1 MSAVTTRTIRP
12 ATDADIP
19 VLARLMSE
27 GNPRH
32 PITAQTWAHQV
43 QELRGHPLEPHVG
56 QWIAEEGGPGGHR
69 ALGMA
74 LVLQSPGMYHP
85 DRYYAE
91 LFVPPA
97 ETRRGVGTALAG
109 AVDLHLRGRG
119 AREILAGAYEDQP
132 WGVEF
137 LARRGFSEI
146 ARYFDNVLTL
156 ADFDPA
162 AWEGQ
167 APLPAGVRVLSFAG
181 LTAEVGMGPAVTAYH
196 TAFSEAREDVPR
208 PAPATPLPLDTF
220 RTRLLDNPLYFPE
233 GIILA
238 LTEAGEVVALSELH
252 RNDSDPARLDT
263 GLTGTRRAWRRR
275 GLALALKLAGLR
287 VARETGAREVW
298 TGNASTNR
306 PMLAL
311 NERLGFRPQPAFIE
325 LRWGGV

>member
-1 MSAVTTRTIRP
+1 MTSRTIRP

-32 PITAQTWAHQV
+32 PITAQTWAHQLRD
-43 QELRGHPLEPHVG
+43 LRGHPLEPHVE
-56 QWIAEEGGPGGHR
+56 QWLAEESGPGGHR

-74 LVLQSPGMYHP
+74 LVLQSPGMFHP

-91 LFVPPA
+91 LFVAPT
-97 ETRRGVGTALAG
+97 ETRRGVGAALAE
-109 AVDLHLRGRG
+109 AVERHLRGRG
-119 AREILAGAYEDQP
+119 AREVLAGAYEDQP

-137 LARRGFSEI
+137 LVRRGFSEI
-146 ARYFDNVLTL
+146 TRYFDNVLTL
-156 ADFDPA
+156 ADFDSA

-167 APLPAGVRVLSFAG
+167 APLPGDIRILSFAE
-181 LTAEVGMGPAVTAYH
+181 LTAEVGIDRAVTAYH

-208 PAPATPLPLDTF
+208 PAPPTPLPLDTF
-220 RTRLLDNPLYFPE
+220 RTRLLDNPLFFPE
-233 GIILA
+233 GLMVA
-238 LTEAGEVVALSELH
+238 LTGAGEVVALSELE
-252 RNDSDPARLDT
+252 RDDGDPARLNT

-287 VARETGAREVW
+287 VARETGAGEVW